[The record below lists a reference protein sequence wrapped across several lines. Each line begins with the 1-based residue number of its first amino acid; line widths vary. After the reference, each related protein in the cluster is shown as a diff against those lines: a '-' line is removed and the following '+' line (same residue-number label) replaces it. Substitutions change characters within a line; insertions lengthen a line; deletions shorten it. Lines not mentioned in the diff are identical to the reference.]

1 MPAKML
7 KQEFTS
13 YLYSTEYMVRIE
25 SCVESVFL
33 ETYIL
38 IEDGSIDN
46 CIYCSG
52 SLTRLNIIILCNFAA
67 NCKIAKY

>member
-1 MPAKML
+1 ML
-7 KQEFTS
+7 KQDFTS
-13 YLYSTEYMVRIE
+13 YLYSTEYMERIE
-25 SCVESVFL
+25 SCVESVFH

>member
-13 YLYSTEYMVRIE
+13 YVYSTEYMVRIE

-46 CIYCSG
+46 CI
-52 SLTRLNIIILCNFAA
+52 
-67 NCKIAKY
+67 